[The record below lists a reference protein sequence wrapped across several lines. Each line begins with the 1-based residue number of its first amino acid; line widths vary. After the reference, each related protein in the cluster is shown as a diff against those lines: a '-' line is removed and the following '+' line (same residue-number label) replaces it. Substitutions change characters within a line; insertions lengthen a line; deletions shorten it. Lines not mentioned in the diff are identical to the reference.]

1 MVAHYM
7 ITLSKFTGRVGA
19 LIKGMLHRYTAE
31 KCPAVRQYSI
41 PSILKCM
48 LAEQD
53 IDRQQ

>member
-7 ITLSKFTGRVGA
+7 IILNKFTGRVGA

-31 KCPAVRQYSI
+31 KCPAVRQYST
-41 PSILKCM
+41 PCL

-53 IDRQQ
+53 IDRQE